1 MTRKELKSLAK
12 DQLQGKWTW
21 AVGVTFIAFVVNFVL
36 SWCSAGF
43 LANLI
48 GFSVYFAFL
57 DLVDGKYQKNV
68 FTATFS
74 AFTNK
79 RILPTL
85 LTSMLAYIFTFFWT
99 LLFIIPGIV
108 KSYSYAMSAY
118 IVKDLS
124 DAGKEITATQAI
136 RESRKLM
143 DGHKAELFML
153 DLSFIGWWLLS
164 LLTAGI
170 GFFWLAPYYRATKAN
185 YYRKLAG
192 NKFLN

>member
-21 AVGVTFIAFVVNFVL
+21 AVGVTFIAFVVNLFL
-36 SWCSAGF
+36 SWISAGF

-192 NKFLN
+192 NKYLN

>member
-12 DQLQGKWTW
+12 DQLLGKWTW
-21 AVGVTFIAFVVNFVL
+21 AVGVTFIAFVVNLFL
-36 SWCSAGF
+36 SWISAGF